1 MASTQPQNQNPA
13 AAFKARS
20 NSIIVPKMA
29 AAKVE
34 HAAPAPAPAESTDAN
49 VWTTERQLVSS
60 LAKLQ
65 KLESMIHDLRTLLP
79 ERLLE
84 PLVPI
89 VNPQVPA
96 SGSKALPKSPQMLY
110 EQLSSTARAGVAEVQ
125 SFQDLWRSPEL
136 KEIWDH
142 VDAKIQEG
150 NGVLLQPSGMWE
162 RDYGA
167 LLEGIEKE
175 EDARGEEARRAQE
188 DSERAQ
194 VDGDWRRV
202 VEEFVGR
209 GVPGVRVVGAK
220 ERDAVLVVLVK
231 AGMAFEVQ
239 SLDGEE
245 GLKWVVSSKV
255 APGKPVSKLE
265 AAVVDCLNSRP
276 RQWDLA
282 FVLDMII
289 SYTTIKQTPCAK
301 CTKMT
306 DSTAQLPT
314 IRRQSPP
321 PQSTWEAFH
330 PTCL

>member
-1 MASTQPQNQNPA
+1 MQ
-13 AAFKARS
+13 
-20 NSIIVPKMA
+20 
-29 AAKVE
+29 
-34 HAAPAPAPAESTDAN
+34 
-49 VWTTERQLVSS
+49 
-60 LAKLQ
+60 
-65 KLESMIHDLRTLLP
+65 IHDLRTLLP

-96 SGSKALPKSPQMLY
+96 NGSKALPKSPQMLY

-162 RDYGA
+162 RDYGV

-175 EDARGEEARRAQE
+175 ERRREEEEGRVRE
-188 DSERAQ
+188 ERERAG

-202 VEEFVGR
+202 VEGFVGR
-209 GVPGVRVVGAK
+209 GVSGVRVVGAK

-231 AGMAFEVQ
+231 AGMAFEVV
-239 SLDGEE
+239 SVDVSEE
-245 GLKWVVSSKV
+245 GVKWVVSSKV

-282 FVLDMII
+282 FALVRLSHSQI
-289 SYTTIKQTPCAK
+289 SIQN
-301 CTKMT
+301 
-306 DSTAQLPT
+306 
-314 IRRQSPP
+314 
-321 PQSTWEAFH
+321 
-330 PTCL
+330 